1 MQPDVERW
9 NQKYRRGNPNP
20 HFEPDP
26 LLRNYAHLLDGKGI
40 ALDVACGVG
49 HNAIFLAKR
58 GYDVI
63 AIDGSVIGLNYCRET
78 IRASDLRINLVAADL
93 ERLSLPPE
101 YFDLVLVVR
110 YLYRPLIAQL
120 KRAVKPGGLVIYQTF
135 NSNHLREKPDFRKE
149 YLLEHGEL
157 LEWFADFHLIATN
170 DTPGLQDRLTYL
182 IGSKPPATL

>member
-1 MQPDVERW
+1 M
-9 NQKYRRGNPNP
+9 
-20 HFEPDP
+20 
-26 LLRNYAHLLDGKGI
+26 HLLDGKGI

-63 AIDGSVIGLNYCRET
+63 AIDGSITGLNYCREA

-93 ERLSLPPE
+93 ERLSLPPDC
-101 YFDLVLVVR
+101 FDLVLVIR

-135 NSNHLREKPDFRKE
+135 NSNHLREKPDFNRE

-157 LEWFADFHLIATN
+157 SERFADFQLIATN
-170 DTPGLQDRLTYL
+170 DSPRLQDSLTYF
-182 IGSKPPATL
+182 IGRKPTSTTWSL